1 MKKPIISLALISTLA
16 LSGCGTQNSSASS
29 DEYTVPYIDP
39 DIIDNYYL
47 SYNYSCAVDLVGEAI
62 ADIEASGFDCSIIYN
77 LTEYDYETASDYTV
91 LVDGTYA
98 FAAGVLCK
106 GDAVIASDIPTAL
119 TLDELDPNID
129 LNKDIYWS
137 AATDTVYTQRLLSMT
152 NGEEFNLNFY
162 WQTDSRN
169 IYWIS
174 QTSQSEFAFI
184 YQNQYVYN
192 PDYDFMWFNWGDSIY
207 DVQSSLISKGFQV
220 SNSEFKTNTLLTES
234 VSETLYGKKFY
245 EEIYYNDNMQLT
257 GGQYVIYDTP
267 NEIWATYYDVLNDI
281 VAKYG
286 DSYQIQLGENYTCVN
301 DILTYLHNTTDDGF
315 YRNLIQ
321 LDWYVNGHTR
331 IKYTVNTDYIEIEY
345 RSIESTGGTGM
356 NEDSLI

>member
-1 MKKPIISLALISTLA
+1 MKKQIISLALISSLA
-16 LSGCGTQNSSASS
+16 LCGCGTQNNSASS
-29 DEYTVPYIDP
+29 DGYTPQTETYTEPAIVYD
-39 DIIDNYYL
+39 YY
-47 SYNYSCAVDLVGEAI
+47 CAVDLVGKAI
-62 ADIEASGFDCSIIYN
+62 ADIEASGFNCSIIYN

-98 FAAGVLCK
+98 FASGVLCK
-106 GDAVIASDIPTAL
+106 GDAVIASDIPTTL

-129 LNKDIYWS
+129 LNEDIYWS
-137 AATDTVYTQRLLSMT
+137 AATDTVYTQRLLTMAD
-152 NGEEFNLNFY
+152 GEEFNLNFY
-162 WQTDSRN
+162 WRTATPYD
-169 IYWIS
+169 IFKVL
-174 QTSQSEFAFI
+174 QTSQSEFAFV

-207 DVQSSLISKGFQV
+207 DVESSLISKGFQV
-220 SNSEFKTNTLLTES
+220 SYSEYTNNTLLTES
-234 VSETLYGKKFY
+234 VSETLYGKNFY

-257 GGQYVIYDTP
+257 GGQYVIYGTP
-267 NEIWATYYDVLNDI
+267 NEIWSIYYDALNDI

-301 DILTYLHNTTDDGF
+301 DILTYLHNTTDDGL

-321 LDWYVNGHTR
+321 LDWYINGHTR